1 MPTFFNI
8 NIVEEGME
16 IHECTDLIV
25 SLFIT
30 ATVAMTA
37 AAWNTVSARA
47 QIIEVNWIRFALV
60 RLNFHVK
67 TMGFLN
73 LYTHLVCAKVVAT
86 NGMMD
91 FVIAVTAAIQAGR
104 RLFVS
109 EHPFSNALHM

>member
-1 MPTFFNI
+1 
-8 NIVEEGME
+8 
-16 IHECTDLIV
+16 
-25 SLFIT
+25 
-30 ATVAMTA
+30 
-37 AAWNTVSARA
+37 
-47 QIIEVNWIRFALV
+47 
-60 RLNFHVK
+60 
-67 TMGFLN
+67 MGFLN